1 MTANETT
8 AQTAI
13 NENLI
18 FELDPLEIKV
28 KDDRPRQRKDLG
40 DIAKMAESISKYGQ
54 LLPVLIDREGCLVA
68 GGRRLAACVM
78 LGKKVR
84 VSYKDEI
91 NPMVLREL
99 ELEENIQRKSLTPAE
114 EVLAVDELMKVKR
127 QLYGESVSGKE
138 GGFTQEQAA
147 ELLGKSRTSII
158 EDLQLAAA
166 IKMFPD
172 LSNCKTKSEI
182 KKAVKSLERI
192 NEQVTALSSY
202 EEKIKKSDK
211 FVLVN
216 RSAEDYLRGLSKES
230 IDLFMTD
237 PPYGIDIHNIAI
249 SAGGQTGGD
258 ITATNVKYDDS
269 EDYAKKLLLTLVTES
284 FRITKDT
291 GHAIIFCAP
300 SNFWWLSEEMKK
312 AGWLVAPRPVIWI
325 KRETGQN
332 NQPEKWFSAA
342 YEFILFA
349 RKPNSKLILQGKP
362 DWIQC
367 DPVLPSERTHQAEKP
382 IVLCKELISRC
393 CMPGQYL
400 LDACMG
406 SGAIVQAGI
415 EMKMLCLGCEKSLE
429 TYAGAVARI
438 SKMKVE

>member
-1 MTANETT
+1 MPETNRT
-8 AQTAI
+8 I

-18 FELDPLEIKV
+18 FEINPLEVKV
-28 KDDRPRQRKDLG
+28 KEDRPRQRKDLG
-40 DIAKMAESISKYGQ
+40 DVAKMAESINKYGQ
-54 LLPVLIDREGCLVA
+54 LLPVLIDRDGFLVA
-68 GGRRLAACVM
+68 GGRRLAACIM
-78 LGKKVR
+78 LGRNVR
-84 VSYKDEI
+84 VVYKDEVDPLI
-91 NPMVLREL
+91 LREL

-127 QLYGESVSGKE
+127 QLYGESISGKE

-166 IKMFPD
+166 IKEFPN

-192 NEQVTALSSY
+192 NEQVAALSSY
-202 EEKIKKSDK
+202 EEKIKKNDK

-216 RSAEDYLRGLSKES
+216 RTAEEYLRGLGKGS

-269 EDYAKKLLLTLVTES
+269 EEKAKELLKTIAFES
-284 FRITKDT
+284 FRVTKDT

-300 SNFWWLSEEMKK
+300 SHFWWLSEEMKK
-312 AGWLVAPRPVIWI
+312 HEWLVAPRPVVWV
-325 KRETGQN
+325 KRENGQN

-367 DPVLPSERTHQAEKP
+367 DPVLPSERIHQAEKP
-382 IVLCKELISRC
+382 VPLCKELISRC
-393 CMPGQYL
+393 CLPGQYL
-400 LDACMG
+400 LDPCMG
-406 SGAIVQAGI
+406 SGAIIQAGL
-415 EMKMLCLGCEKSLE
+415 EMKMLSLGCEKSME
-429 TYAGAVARI
+429 IYAGAVARI
-438 SKMKVE
+438 GKMKLD